1 MCFKTIIGWFTK
13 EKTPTLTP
21 EPEPEPEPEPAPQPE
36 PTPQPEPEPEPAPE
50 PEPSGIP
57 YPEEAPDHSKTIEN
71 TDLDAALDQWAE
83 KYNVPVEHRDFW
95 KTKIE
100 IKLDAEL
107 AYPAA
112 TYASGGIRHLVI
124 RPEYVNPGVIA
135 HEQAHNS
142 YALMTE
148 EQKADFSKAYNPIK
162 TTDPLIVLLYSQN
175 KYGLTNNIEGHAELY
190 RYLYDQMPDV
200 LKQFYPKLF

>member
-13 EKTPTLTP
+13 EKTPTATPAPDP
-21 EPEPEPEPEPAPQPE
+21 EPEPEPEPQPEPAPQPE
-36 PTPQPEPEPEPAPE
+36 PEPE
-50 PEPSGIP
+50 SLVIP

-71 TDLDAALDQWAE
+71 TDLDAALDEWAE
-83 KYNVPVEHRDFW
+83 KYNVPGEHREYW

-100 IKLDAEL
+100 IKLDATL

-112 TYASGGIRHLVI
+112 TYASGGVRHLVI

-142 YALMTE
+142 YALLTE
-148 EQKADFSKAYNPIK
+148 EQKTDFSTAYTPLK

-175 KYGLTNNIEGHAELY
+175 KYGLTNDVEGHAEMY
-190 RYLYDQMPDV
+190 RYLYNQMPDV
-200 LKQFYPKLF
+200 LKQFYPKFF